1 MRSRFTAFA
10 TGNADYLRST
20 WDPTTRPERL
30 ELDDT
35 LTWTSL
41 EIRDRDRGGPL
52 DSNGTVTFVA
62 HYRGPE
68 GEGRLEERSR
78 FRRVERRWYYL
89 DGEVN

>member
-1 MRSRFTAFA
+1 MRSRFAAFA

-41 EIRDRDRGGPL
+41 EIIGRDRGGPL
-52 DSNGTVTFVA
+52 DSDGMVAFVA

-68 GEGRLEERSR
+68 GRGRLEERSR

-89 DGEVN
+89 DGEVS